1 MPQVIP
7 THINAYYRDLQE
19 AKKEVAIA
27 QQRVD
32 ELEAHITAS
41 GHVLPTAEVPNPQ
54 DVEEDV
60 VTPDAVSAV
69 ETPSDKPVSKM
80 NRAELNAK
88 ANEVGVES
96 PEQFETNKDVIEA
109 IKAKEGK

>member
-7 THINAYYRDLQE
+7 THINAYYRDLE
-19 AKKEVAIA
+19 DAKREVAIA
-27 QQRVD
+27 QQKVD
-32 ELEAHITAS
+32 ELEAYIQAS
-41 GHVLPTAEVPNPQ
+41 GHDLPDAEVPVPQ
-54 DVEEDV
+54 DTEEDV
-60 VTPDAVSAV
+60 VSHDAISAV
-69 ETPSDKPVSKM
+69 DTPQEKPLGKM

-96 PEQFETNKDVIEA
+96 PEQFKTNKDVIEA